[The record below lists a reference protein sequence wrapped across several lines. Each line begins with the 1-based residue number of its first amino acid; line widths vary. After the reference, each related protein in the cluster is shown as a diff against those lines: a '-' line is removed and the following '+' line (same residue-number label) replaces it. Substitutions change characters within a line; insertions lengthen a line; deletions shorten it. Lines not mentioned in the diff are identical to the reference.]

1 MTTVAL
7 NNLWNYLQGLALTK
21 KDRDWL
27 AGKLQEPI
35 LSPYT
40 KEEIDSMIMQSE
52 QDLAKG
58 NYRDIDELFS
68 EWDEE
73 NSSFSVAEPNVE
85 YNSSKV

>member
-1 MTTVAL
+1 
-7 NNLWNYLQGLALTK
+7 
-21 KDRDWL
+21 
-27 AGKLQEPI
+27 
-35 LSPYT
+35 
-40 KEEIDSMIMQSE
+40 MIMQSE

-73 NSSFSVAEPNVE
+73 NSSFIVAEPNVE